1 MTAMNWRYL
10 TGLVA
15 ACAVVTATGS
25 AEAQEIQ
32 VTGPLAGAPA
42 VRKLRQHRKGRIEIA
57 PAVSFTLLDEYQR
70 TILLGARIN
79 YNITDWLAIGVWG
92 GYGAIKLD
100 TALSDKIQTSYDR
113 RFSRGNPDVSS
124 GGVPSDSLNASRRL
138 TATNV
143 GKDFHKQLGTLDW
156 VLAPQIT
163 AVPFRGKISLFQ
175 KIFVDTDAY
184 FFAGPAFVGMTER
197 APCGSGGQDD
207 CSARSTYTASDGSTV
222 QGDVLTK
229 KTESRV
235 GIAPTFGLGLSFYT
249 NKFTS
254 FGIEYRAL
262 PMVQGRN
269 TGGFDSRGGGA
280 DERFPDNKVNE
291 KDRDFKFN
299 QMITLSFGF
308 YLPTEMKSS
317 D

>member
-1 MTAMNWRYL
+1 MKWRYL
-10 TGLVA
+10 TGLVSL
-15 ACAVVTATGS
+15 CAVLTATER

-42 VRKLRQHRKGRIEIA
+42 VRKMRQHRKGRIEIA

-70 TILLGARIN
+70 TIVVGARVN
-79 YNITDWLAIGVWG
+79 YNITDWLAIGLWG
-92 GYGAIKLD
+92 GYGAVKLD
-100 TALSDKIQTSYDR
+100 TALSEKIQDSYTS
-113 RFSRGNPDVSS
+113 RFRGVGSEVGNDATQ
-124 GGVPSDSLNASRRL
+124 ASRRL
-138 TATNV
+138 TAANI
-143 GKDFHKQLGTLDW
+143 GQDFHKQLGTLDW
-156 VLAPQIT
+156 FIAPQLT

-197 APCGSGGQDD
+197 APCGSGTSLD
-207 CSARSTYTASDGSTV
+207 CSARSDGAAGPGT
-222 QGDVLTK
+222 GDVLTK

-249 NKFTS
+249 GRFTS
-254 FGIEYRAL
+254 FGVEYRAL

-299 QMITLSFGF
+299 QMVTLSFGF
-308 YLPTEMKSS
+308 YLPTDMKSS

>member
-1 MTAMNWRYL
+1 MKWRYL
-10 TGLVA
+10 TGLIA
-15 ACAVVTATGS
+15 ACAVVTATER

-70 TILLGARIN
+70 TIFFGARVN

-92 GYGAIKLD
+92 GFGGLKLE
-100 TALSDKIQTSYDR
+100 TALSDKIQDSYDS
-113 RFSRGNPDVSS
+113 RFKGASS
-124 GGVPSDSLNASRRL
+124 GAQASDATTASRRL
-138 TATNV
+138 TAANV
-143 GKDFHKQLGTLDW
+143 GKDFKKQLGTLDW
-156 VLAPQIT
+156 VIAPQLT

-184 FFAGPAFVGMTER
+184 FFAGPAIIGMTER
-197 APCGSGGQDD
+197 APCGAAGQVD
-207 CSARSTYTASDGSTV
+207 CSARAEVNGQPV
-222 QGDVLTK
+222 GDVLTK
-229 KTESRV
+229 KTESRIGV
-235 GIAPTFGLGLSFYT
+235 APTFGLGLSFYT
-249 NKFTS
+249 GRFTS
-254 FGIEYRAL
+254 FGLEYRAL

-299 QMITLSFGF
+299 QMVTVSFGF
-308 YLPTEMKSS
+308 YLPTDLKSS
-317 D
+317 E

>member
-1 MTAMNWRYL
+1 MKWRYL
-10 TGLVA
+10 TGLFA
-15 ACAVVTATGS
+15 ACAVVTATER

-70 TILLGARIN
+70 TIIVGARVN

-92 GYGAIKLD
+92 GYGAVKLD
-100 TALSDKIQTSYDR
+100 TALSEKIQDSYDT
-113 RFSRGNPDVSS
+113 RFRGVSNSSENPTDATQ
-124 GGVPSDSLNASRRL
+124 ASRRL
-138 TATNV
+138 TAANI

-156 VLAPQIT
+156 FIAPQLT

-197 APCGSGGQDD
+197 APCGTGTSLD
-207 CSARSTYTASDGSTV
+207 CSARQTV
-222 QGDVLTK
+222 GTNAAGDPIPGDVLTK

-249 NKFTS
+249 GRFTS
-254 FGIEYRAL
+254 FGVEYRAL

-299 QMITLSFGF
+299 QMVTLSFGF
-308 YLPTEMKSS
+308 YLPTDLKSS
-317 D
+317 E